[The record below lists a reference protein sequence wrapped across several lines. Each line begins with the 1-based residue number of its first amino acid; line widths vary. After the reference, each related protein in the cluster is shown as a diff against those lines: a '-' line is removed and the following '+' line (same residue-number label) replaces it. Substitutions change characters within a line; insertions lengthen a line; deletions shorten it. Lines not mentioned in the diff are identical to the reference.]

1 MKEVWVCRCGL
12 VDVSKCEKRKR
23 ISNYFA
29 CQEITQTELGGNFSS
44 SICDAKKF
52 VEEKVGKWIHQE
64 YSPMP
69 DERMYYNGEMWRC
82 SCCENIKAFKSD
94 YCPNCGARMTDDN
107 KLKE

>member
-1 MKEVWVCRCGL
+1 MEVWVCKHFGVRLFESKDEFMRCIFR
-12 VDVSKCEKRKR
+12 EKNGSDICLPKR
-23 ISNYFA
+23 TPDGTTHNP
-29 CQEITQTELGGNFSS
+29 
-44 SICDAKKF
+44 CDAKKF

-94 YCPNCGARMTDDN
+94 YCPNCGARMTDD
-107 KLKE
+107 

>member
-1 MKEVWVCRCGL
+1 MEVWVCRCGL
-12 VDVSKCEKRKR
+12 VDISKCEKRKR

-94 YCPNCGARMTDDN
+94 YCPNCGARMTDD
-107 KLKE
+107 